1 MEKRA
6 FGLRKWKVL
15 LSVFHV
21 IFLVITLAGISAM
34 YLNGG
39 YGKGI
44 RWIYDETYEDSD
56 AFCSQLGIDISN
68 IFTYIGYKDMFET
81 NGVLDMHKPIVRI
94 IDGPGV
100 DEDMTLDQIV
110 RYAKIRGYY
119 LGEDF
124 TVQGSPMAM
133 DDDDMEITVEYKSA
147 KTDLA
152 DVDGLE
158 TRMTKEEMALDIL
171 DRLGKYYTIYYN
183 FISNNTNVRFRILYK
198 SNDGREVVYTNV
210 PSMSLDELRGFGKYL
225 FIPGNTIRME
235 SNLATIPDN
244 AASLLETWNPFD
256 NDQNYMV
263 VSVDTTYP
271 YSDNYA
277 EEAGEY
283 KSARSTFIMGM
294 GGVIVGIAG
303 FFATLVTLVLLSG
316 HEDGADGKIRL
327 FPIDRIYTETCVLL
341 WAVVTA
347 VILYFCKRLGMMV
360 IGLFAS
366 EEHLAY
372 WSKLLKYVIIYGC
385 SILCGFSLLRRY
397 KADTLW
403 KKSIAKKVVKASKDY
418 IAKASF
424 VAGIG
429 LCYLLFLGANGVMLW
444 GILFL
449 FAYIDEKLTFR
460 ILFYVCAVLFVGLD
474 GWVFHK
480 LFRKAEQK
488 DLLNNAITCIA
499 KGDTGFR
506 LDTKK
511 LTGKERTVGDH
522 INNIGSGLDTALQE
536 KVKSERLKADL
547 ITNVSHDIKT
557 PLTSIINYVDL
568 LKRQKIQDPK
578 IASYLEVLDQKSQRL
593 KTLTEDLLEA
603 SKASSGNL
611 KLEMADI
618 DLVELVQQTNGE
630 FEERFEQRHLK
641 IISDFPDGMIIIRA
655 DGRRLWRVLENLY
668 TNAFKYAQEGSR
680 VYVDVASVDGK
691 AIFTMKNISEKPLN
705 ISPDE
710 LTERFVR
717 GDVARTTEGS
727 GLGLS
732 IARSLT
738 QLQKGEFVITI
749 DGDLFKAQVI
759 FPQVRQETRAEMR
772 LERAAEEKQAE
783 EQSGEK
789 MSGEMP
795 VGENLLESA
804 PYNWDV
810 MVENDKNLT
819 AKEEI
824 LIQNGKREHKP
835 ET

>member
-152 DVDGLE
+152 DIDGLE

-225 FIPGNTIRME
+225 FIPGNTIRMDT
-235 SNLATIPDN
+235 NLAVIPQN
-244 AASLLETWNPFD
+244 AAALLETWNPNN
-256 NDQNYMV
+256 NDQNYLV

-271 YSDNYA
+271 YVDSYS
-277 EEAGEY
+277 EE
-283 KSARSTFIMGM
+283 SAQYRSVRNAFIMGM
-294 GGVIVGIAG
+294 GGVIVGFIG
-303 FFATLVTLVLLSG
+303 LFAALVWLVFLSG
-316 HEDGADGKIRL
+316 HTDNLDSEIRL
-327 FPIDRIYTETCVLL
+327 YPVDRIPTEVCILLGAVAAAVLL
-341 WAVVTA
+341 LWG
-347 VILYFCKRLGMMV
+347 KRLGMMV
-360 IGLFAS
+360 IGLFFS
-366 EEHLAY
+366 EEHLPFWNKMLRY
-372 WSKLLKYVIIYGC
+372 LIIYSC
-385 SILCGFSLLRRY
+385 AVPCGFSLLRRY
-397 KADTLW
+397 KAGTLW
-403 KKSIAKKVVKASKDY
+403 TGSLGKRGTAAFKAYREKTSY
-418 IAKASF
+418 AVGGA
-424 VAGIG
+424 
-429 LCYLLFLGANGVMLW
+429 LCYLTFLGCNGFMMWL
-444 GILFL
+444 ILFL
-449 FAYIDEKLTFR
+449 FTTRGER
-460 ILFYVCAVLFVGLD
+460 ISYRIMYYVVLVLFVWLD
-474 GWVFHK
+474 GWVFHR
-480 LFRKAEQK
+480 LFREACQR
-488 DLLNNAITCIA
+488 DLLDQAISTIST
-499 KGDTGFR
+499 GDTGYR
-506 LDTKK
+506 LDTSM
-511 LTGKERTVGDH
+511 LTGKEKKMGEH
-522 INNIGSGLDTALQE
+522 INNITSGLDTALQE

-578 IASYLEVLDQKSQRL
+578 IAAYLEVLDQKSQRL
-593 KTLTEDLLEA
+593 KTLTEDLVEA

-611 KLEMADI
+611 KLEVSDI
-618 DLVELVQQTNGE
+618 NLVELVQQTNGE
-630 FEERFEQRHLK
+630 FEERFALRRLELIQTLPEE
-641 IISDFPDGMIIIRA
+641 IIMIRA

-680 VYVDVASVDGK
+680 VYVDVREEGDK
-691 AIFTMKNISEKPLN
+691 AVFTIKNISEKPLN

-738 QLQKGEFVITI
+738 QLQKGEFIISI
-749 DGDLFKAQVI
+749 DGDLFKAQVA
-759 FPQVRQETRAEMR
+759 FPVERRERKAER
-772 LERAAEEKQAE
+772 IAEEIPSDSSE
-783 EQSGEK
+783 WE
-789 MSGEMP
+789 
-795 VGENLLESA
+795 
-804 PYNWDV
+804 D
-810 MVENDKNLT
+810 T
-819 AKEEI
+819 
-824 LIQNGKREHKP
+824 
-835 ET
+835 

>member
-316 HEDGADGKIRL
+316 HEDGADVKIRL

-474 GWVFHK
+474 
-480 LFRKAEQK
+480 
-488 DLLNNAITCIA
+488 
-499 KGDTGFR
+499 
-506 LDTKK
+506 
-511 LTGKERTVGDH
+511 
-522 INNIGSGLDTALQE
+522 
-536 KVKSERLKADL
+536 
-547 ITNVSHDIKT
+547 
-557 PLTSIINYVDL
+557 
-568 LKRQKIQDPK
+568 
-578 IASYLEVLDQKSQRL
+578 
-593 KTLTEDLLEA
+593 
-603 SKASSGNL
+603 
-611 KLEMADI
+611 
-618 DLVELVQQTNGE
+618 
-630 FEERFEQRHLK
+630 
-641 IISDFPDGMIIIRA
+641 
-655 DGRRLWRVLENLY
+655 
-668 TNAFKYAQEGSR
+668 
-680 VYVDVASVDGK
+680 
-691 AIFTMKNISEKPLN
+691 
-705 ISPDE
+705 
-710 LTERFVR
+710 
-717 GDVARTTEGS
+717 
-727 GLGLS
+727 
-732 IARSLT
+732 
-738 QLQKGEFVITI
+738 
-749 DGDLFKAQVI
+749 
-759 FPQVRQETRAEMR
+759 
-772 LERAAEEKQAE
+772 
-783 EQSGEK
+783 
-789 MSGEMP
+789 
-795 VGENLLESA
+795 
-804 PYNWDV
+804 
-810 MVENDKNLT
+810 
-819 AKEEI
+819 
-824 LIQNGKREHKP
+824 
-835 ET
+835 

>member
-152 DVDGLE
+152 DIDGLE

-424 VAGIG
+424 VAGTG

-557 PLTSIINYVDL
+557 PLTSIINYVDI
-568 LKRQKIQDPK
+568 LKRENIQDER
-578 IASYLEVLDQKSQRL
+578 IAGYIDILNRKALRL
-593 KTLTEDLLEA
+593 KQLTEDLVEA
-603 SKASSGNL
+603 SKISSGNITLTMQEINL
-611 KLEMADI
+611 KQLI
-618 DLVELVQQTNGE
+618 KQTNGE
-630 FEERFEQRHLK
+630 FEEKFEAKNLDLICELPEEQML
-641 IISDFPDGMIIIRA
+641 IMA
-655 DGRRLWRVLENLY
+655 DGRRMFRVIENLY
-668 TNAFKYAQEGSR
+668 NNAAKYAMPGTR
-680 VYVDVASVDGK
+680 VYVSGSIEGDTVVFS
-691 AIFTMKNISEKPLN
+691 MKNVSENPLN
-705 ISPDE
+705 FKADE
-710 LTERFVR
+710 LMERFVR
-717 GDVARTTEGS
+717 GDVSRSTEGS
-727 GLGLS
+727 GLGLE
-732 IARSLT
+732 IARNLT
-738 QLQKGEFVITI
+738 VMQKGTFDLYL
-749 DGDLFKAQVI
+749 DGDLFKVTITFQRI
-759 FPQVRQETRAEMR
+759 
-772 LERAAEEKQAE
+772 KKE
-783 EQSGEK
+783 EQNPKTEQT
-789 MSGEMP
+789 
-795 VGENLLESA
+795 ES
-804 PYNWDV
+804 
-810 MVENDKNLT
+810 
-819 AKEEI
+819 
-824 LIQNGKREHKP
+824 
-835 ET
+835 

>member
-1 MEKRA
+1 MEKKS

-15 LSVFHV
+15 LSVLHV

-44 RWIYDETYEDSD
+44 RWIYDETYEDSN

-81 NGVLDMHKPIVRI
+81 NGVLDMHKNIVRI
-94 IDGPGV
+94 TDGPGV

-133 DDDDMEITVEYKSA
+133 DDDDMEITVEYK
-147 KTDLA
+147 TDNPGLA
-152 DVDGLE
+152 DADGLE

-183 FISNNTNVRFRILYK
+183 FISNNTNVRFRIFYK
-198 SNDGREVVYTNV
+198 SDSGEEAVYTNV

-235 SNLATIPDN
+235 SNLALIPEN

-263 VSVDTTYP
+263 VSVDTNYP
-271 YSDNYA
+271 YSDKYA
-277 EEAGEY
+277 KEAGEY
-283 KSARSTFIMGM
+283 KGARSAFIVGM
-294 GGVIVGIAG
+294 GAVIAG
-303 FFATLVTLVLLSG
+303 MVGFFTTLVALVLLSG
-316 HEDGADGKIRL
+316 HEDELGGAIRL
-327 FPIDRIYTETCVLL
+327 FPIDKMYTESCVLL
-341 WAVVTA
+341 CAAATA
-347 VILYFCKRLGMMV
+347 GILYFCRKLGIMV

-366 EEHLAY
+366 EEHLDY
-372 WSKLLKYVIIYGC
+372 WNKLLKYVILYGC

-397 KADTLW
+397 KANTLW
-403 KKSIAKKVVKASKDY
+403 EKSIAKKVVNASKDY
-418 IAKASF
+418 ITKASF
-424 VAGIG
+424 VAGTS
-429 LCYLLFLGANGVMLW
+429 LCYLLFLVVNGMMMW
-444 GILFL
+444 GTLFL
-449 FAYIDEKLTFR
+449 FAYKDEKLTSR

-474 GWVFHK
+474 GWIYHK

-511 LTGKERTVGDH
+511 LTGKEKTVGDH

-593 KTLTEDLLEA
+593 KTLTEDLVEA

-630 FEERFEQRHLK
+630 FEERFDLRHLK
-641 IISDFPDGMIIIRA
+641 IISDFPDG
-655 DGRRLWRVLENLY
+655 
-668 TNAFKYAQEGSR
+668 
-680 VYVDVASVDGK
+680 
-691 AIFTMKNISEKPLN
+691 
-705 ISPDE
+705 
-710 LTERFVR
+710 
-717 GDVARTTEGS
+717 
-727 GLGLS
+727 
-732 IARSLT
+732 
-738 QLQKGEFVITI
+738 
-749 DGDLFKAQVI
+749 
-759 FPQVRQETRAEMR
+759 
-772 LERAAEEKQAE
+772 
-783 EQSGEK
+783 
-789 MSGEMP
+789 
-795 VGENLLESA
+795 
-804 PYNWDV
+804 
-810 MVENDKNLT
+810 
-819 AKEEI
+819 
-824 LIQNGKREHKP
+824 
-835 ET
+835 

>member
-1 MEKRA
+1 MEKKS

-44 RWIYDETYEDSD
+44 RWIYDETYEDSN

-81 NGVLDMHKPIVRI
+81 NGVLDMHKNIVRI
-94 IDGPGV
+94 TDGPGV
-100 DEDMTLDQIV
+100 DENMTLDQIV

-133 DDDDMEITVEYKSA
+133 DDDDMEITVEYK
-147 KTDLA
+147 TDNPGLA
-152 DVDGLE
+152 DADGLE

-183 FISNNTNVRFRILYK
+183 FISNNTNVRFRIFYK
-198 SNDGREVVYTNV
+198 SDSGEEAVYTNV

-235 SNLATIPDN
+235 SNLALIPEN

-263 VSVDTTYP
+263 VSVDTNYP
-271 YSDNYA
+271 YVDKYA
-277 EEAGEY
+277 KEAGEY
-283 KSARSTFIMGM
+283 KDARSAFIVGM
-294 GGVIVGIAG
+294 GAVIAG
-303 FFATLVTLVLLSG
+303 MVGFFTTLVALVLLSG
-316 HEDGADGKIRL
+316 HEDELGGEIRL
-327 FPIDRIYTETCVLL
+327 FPIDKMYTESCVLL
-341 WAVVTA
+341 CAAATA
-347 VILYFCKRLGMMV
+347 GILYLCRKLGILV

-372 WSKLLKYVIIYGC
+372 WNKLLKYVILYGC

-397 KADTLW
+397 KANTLW
-403 KKSIAKKVVKASKDY
+403 EKSIAKKAVNASKDY

-424 VAGIG
+424 VAGTS
-429 LCYLLFLGANGVMLW
+429 LCYLLFLVVNGMMMW
-444 GILFL
+444 GTLFL
-449 FAYIDEKLTFR
+449 FAYKDEKLTSR

-474 GWVFHK
+474 GWIYHR

-593 KTLTEDLLEA
+593 KTLTEDLVEA

-611 KLEMADI
+611 KLEVTDI

-630 FEERFEQRHLK
+630 FEERFDQRHLK
-641 IISDFPDGMIIIRA
+641 IISDFPDGMIIIKA

-680 VYVDVASVDGK
+680 VYVDVTSVDGK

-738 QLQKGEFVITI
+738 QLQNGEFVITI

-759 FPQVRQETRAEMR
+759 FEEERQETRAEMR
-772 LERAAEEKQAE
+772 SERAAEEEAAQEGADAE
-783 EQSGEK
+783 TEK
-789 MSGEMP
+789 LDRPSEITPYGWNVTVEA
-795 VGENLLESA
+795 NLH
-804 PYNWDV
+804 
-810 MVENDKNLT
+810 LT
-819 AKEEI
+819 EKEEV
-824 LIQNGKREHKP
+824 LIRGGMKKQGS
-835 ET
+835 

>member
-1 MEKRA
+1 MEKKS

-44 RWIYDETYEDSD
+44 RWIYDETYEDSN

-81 NGVLDMHKPIVRI
+81 NGVLDMHKNIVRI
-94 IDGPGV
+94 TDGPGV
-100 DEDMTLDQIV
+100 DENMTLDQIV

-133 DDDDMEITVEYKSA
+133 DDDDMEITVEYK
-147 KTDLA
+147 TDNPGLA
-152 DVDGLE
+152 DADGLE

-183 FISNNTNVRFRILYK
+183 FISNNTNVRFRIFYK
-198 SNDGREVVYTNV
+198 SDSGEEAVYTNV

-235 SNLATIPDN
+235 SNLALIPEN
-244 AASLLETWNPFD
+244 AASLLETWNLFD

-263 VSVDTTYP
+263 VSVDTNYP
-271 YSDNYA
+271 YADKYA
-277 EEAGEY
+277 KEAGEY
-283 KSARSTFIMGM
+283 KGARSAFIVGM
-294 GGVIVGIAG
+294 GAVIAG
-303 FFATLVTLVLLSG
+303 MVGFFTTLVALVLLSG
-316 HEDGADGKIRL
+316 HEDELGGAIRL
-327 FPIDRIYTETCVLL
+327 FPIDKMYTESCVLL
-341 WAVVTA
+341 CAAATA
-347 VILYFCKRLGMMV
+347 GILYFCRKLGIMV

-372 WSKLLKYVIIYGC
+372 WNKLLKYVILYGC

-397 KADTLW
+397 KANTLW
-403 KKSIAKKVVKASKDY
+403 EKSIAKKAVNASKDY

-424 VAGIG
+424 VAGTS
-429 LCYLLFLGANGVMLW
+429 LCYLLFLVVNGMMMW
-444 GILFL
+444 GTLFL
-449 FAYIDEKLTFR
+449 FAYKDEKLTSR

-474 GWVFHK
+474 GWIYHR

-593 KTLTEDLLEA
+593 KTLTEDLVEA

-611 KLEMADI
+611 KLEVTDI

-630 FEERFEQRHLK
+630 FEERFDQRHLK
-641 IISDFPDGMIIIRA
+641 IISDFPDGMIIIKA

-772 LERAAEEKQAE
+772 LERAAEEKRAE

-795 VGENLLESA
+795 VGENLLEIV

-819 AKEEI
+819 VKEEV
-824 LIQNGKREHKP
+824 LIRNGNRENKQ